1 MAQHFILP
9 LGVTGLALPDLR
21 PHLYRNS
28 AEISL
33 PVGVTVT
40 EDASSHYLIDGL
52 PEGAQAS
59 RYTLTV
65 EYPEGVGHSFVWGGV
80 DGEGRGVP
88 ASLVLPVRE
97 VGLTEGDLGLIA
109 YRNGAIQSTS
119 FDVGAALTA
128 DGDYLVSGWPTDGVS
143 GATWLL
149 VWSRNGASSWYS
161 WREVG
166 AAAVVG
172 APVPAG
178 TGYSSLVRMG
188 VALADRLTGSLQV
201 PVLWHPWVGHDGY
214 SNTYD
219 PAITTYAIVEHKQ
232 RLRQVSPTRQ
242 VLSLAT
248 VTIPRPL
255 EENGAVGRI
264 EPLDPRDLFTLPG
277 YGSGGSGSGARESV
291 ADVEG
296 VVDPLTNA
304 PYMWVVY
311 LGVKTA
317 IT

>member
-1 MAQHFILP
+1 MLFILP
-9 LGVTGLALPDLR
+9 LGVPGLTLADLR
-21 PHLYRNS
+21 LHLYRNAS
-28 AEISL
+28 EIPL
-33 PVGVTVT
+33 PAGVALT

-52 PEGAQAS
+52 PEGTSAS
-59 RYTLTV
+59 RYTLTA
-65 EYPEGVGHSFVWGGV
+65 EYPDEVGHSFVWGGV
-80 DGEGRGVP
+80 DAEGRGVP
-88 ASLVLPVRE
+88 ASAVLPVRE

-109 YRNGAIQSTS
+109 YRNGAIQSTT
-119 FDVGAALTA
+119 FDVSAALTA
-128 DGDYLVSGWPTDGVS
+128 DGDYRVSGWPTDGAA

-149 VWSRNGASSWYS
+149 VWARNGASSWYS
-161 WREVG
+161 WRESG

-172 APVPAG
+172 APVVAG
-178 TGYSSLVRMG
+178 TGFSSLIRMG
-188 VALADRLTGSLQV
+188 VVLADRLTGSLQV
-201 PVLWHPWVGHDGY
+201 PVLWYPWVGHDGY
-214 SNTYD
+214 GNTYD
-219 PAITTYAIVEHKQ
+219 PPLTTYAIVEHKQ

-248 VTIPRPL
+248 ITIPRPL
-255 EENGAVGRI
+255 EANGAVGRI

-277 YGSGGSGSGARESV
+277 YGGGGSGSGARESV